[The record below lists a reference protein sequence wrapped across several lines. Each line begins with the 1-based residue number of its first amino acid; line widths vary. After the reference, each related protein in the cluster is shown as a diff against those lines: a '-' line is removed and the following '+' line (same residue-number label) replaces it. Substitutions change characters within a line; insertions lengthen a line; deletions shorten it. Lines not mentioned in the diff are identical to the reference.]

1 VREPYDAV
9 VIGAGHNGLTC
20 AAYLARAGWRVLV
33 LERRPVVGGATVS
46 EELVPGYRFS
56 VASYLVSLLRPEI
69 IRELD
74 LPRHGLEFLP
84 LDGTFTP
91 LPDGYLWRPEDHG
104 HKLREIRRWSRHDAD
119 AYDEYNL
126 LMAQVAHWMK
136 PLLATVPPD
145 PSALDTRGLLD
156 LASIARRFAA
166 APEPVRTA
174 IVQLLTMSAADFLEQ
189 WFESPP
195 LLGTMSASGIIGTFL
210 GVRTPG
216 SAYVLLHHYLGEI
229 DGAYRAWAFA
239 RGGTGSVSGALAS
252 AAREA
257 GAEIRVDARVTRIVH
272 RDDRATGVALEDG
285 EEIAARTVVS
295 SADPHIT
302 FLQLLEPGAV
312 PPEFEAEVRRY
323 RLRGS
328 SGKVNF
334 ALDGLPTFRAVPDDP
349 DVVRA
354 AISIS
359 PSVEYME
366 HAYDDAVDGRFS
378 RRPYI
383 DCAFPTLVDPTL
395 APPGHHILTCFVQ
408 YAPYH
413 LADGPE
419 AWDAHREDFADV
431 VTDALAEVMPDIR
444 DRIVARLPLTPL
456 DIERRIGITEGN
468 IFHGELLLEQ
478 LFFNRP
484 VPGYARY
491 RSPLRDLWLCGSS
504 THPGGAISGA
514 PGRNAA
520 MELLRSGSGAQTRG
534 SVTVSER

>member
-20 AAYLARAGWRVLV
+20 AAYLARAGWRVQV
-33 LERRPVVGGATVS
+33 LERRPVMGGATVS
-46 EELVPGYRFS
+46 EELVPGFRFS

-91 LPDGYLWRPEDHG
+91 LADGYLWRPEDHG
-104 HKLREIRRWSRHDAD
+104 QKLREIRRWSRHDAD
-119 AYDEYNL
+119 AYDEYSL

-145 PSALDTRGLLD
+145 PSALDTRGLLE

-229 DGAYRAWAFA
+229 DGSYRAWAFA

-257 GAEIRVDARVTRIVH
+257 GVEIRLDARVARILH
-272 RDDRATGVALEDG
+272 RDDRVTGVALEDG
-285 EEIAARTVVS
+285 EQIHARTVVS

-302 FLQLLEPGAV
+302 FLQLLEPGAI
-312 PPEFEAEVRRY
+312 PSEFEAEVRRY

-334 ALDGLPTFRAVPDDP
+334 ALDALPTFRAAPEDA

-366 HAYDDAVDGRFS
+366 RAYDDAVDGRFS

-419 AWDAHREDFADV
+419 AWDAHREDFADA

-444 DRIVARLPLTPL
+444 ERIVARLPLTPL

-491 RSPLRDLWLCGSS
+491 RSPLQDLWLCGSS

-520 MELLRSGSGAQTRG
+520 MELLRSASGTGTRG
-534 SVTVSER
+534 SVAVSGR